1 MRWIPGGG
9 GVIDVMNEYR
19 EKFSPGMERSR
30 CTVPGTNNSRWRRRR
45 PRRLSR
51 NTCGSF
57 AAVPAAVKYWKE
69 AREHRHVLCVRHPI
83 LFMSEYSKTP
93 TLPSPSLVTLSSC
106 VPRRP
111 LTVPS
116 NVRLS
121 LWTCQ
126 NARNCQ
132 CTCSSVHAI
141 PLRLV
146 SGDGETIESVVHF
159 RKGREMQQIPATI
172 YYYYS

>member
-1 MRWIPGGG
+1 MDSWGRGR
-9 GVIDVMNEYR
+9 YR
-19 EKFSPGMERSR
+19 RDERVSWKIQPR
-30 CTVPGTNNSRWRRRR
+30 DGTFPMHPGTNNSRWQRRRR
-45 PRRLSR
+45 SRRLSR
-51 NTCGSF
+51 NTCGSP
-57 AAVPAAVKYWKE
+57 AAVPTAVKYWEE
-69 AREHRHVLCVRHPI
+69 AREHRHVVLRMRHPI

-132 CTCSSVHAI
+132 CTCASVQRD
-141 PLRLV
+141 PFTTRLRRRRN
-146 SGDGETIESVVHF
+146 DKI
-159 RKGREMQQIPATI
+159 GRTF
-172 YYYYS
+172 